1 MAALQSASRV
11 ETVQPVAHEISNP
24 VARLAALHEEAQDT
38 ARLANVLGRS
48 LYVSIAFAVMAAAVF
63 AFGGNGLLEG
73 AVWAVFVGVAVVA
86 IALAYQRT
94 IRKPFERAALKSFSQ
109 DLNAILLFSG
119 FAWGAGAFLAIPATA
134 SLATVLAFSA
144 GAGIAAALLLREQ
157 DRVFLFLAP
166 VAALTSF
173 ACVLRPLSGGALD
186 AALVLVACGAVA
198 AATLWFSQ
206 TRTNEGGIVVLAG
219 FPQA

>member
-11 ETVQPVAHEISNP
+11 EAVQPAPREISNP

-48 LYVSIAFAVMAAAVF
+48 LYVSIAFAVMTAATF
-63 AFGGNGLLEG
+63 TLGGNGLLEG
-73 AVWAVFVGVAVVA
+73 GVWAVFVAVAVFA
-86 IALAYQRT
+86 IALAYRRT
-94 IRKPFERAALKSFSQ
+94 IRKPFERTALKSFSQ

-119 FAWGAGAFLAIPATA
+119 FAWGAGAFLALPATA
-134 SLATVLAFSA
+134 GIGAVLAFSA
-144 GAGIAAALLLREQ
+144 GVGITVACLLREQ

-166 VAALTSF
+166 VASLASF
-173 ACVLRPLSGGALD
+173 ACVLRPFSGGALD

-198 AATLWFSQ
+198 AAVLWFSR
-206 TRTNEGGIVVLAG
+206 TRTNEGGIVELAG
-219 FPQA
+219 FPQT